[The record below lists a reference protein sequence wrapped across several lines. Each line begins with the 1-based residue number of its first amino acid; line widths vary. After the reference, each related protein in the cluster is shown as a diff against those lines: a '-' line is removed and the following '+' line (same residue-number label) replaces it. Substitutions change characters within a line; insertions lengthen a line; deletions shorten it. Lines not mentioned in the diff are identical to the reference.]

1 MLYPKNK
8 EKKLSAEL
16 FKNPTSEYRC
26 TPFWAWNCDLK
37 ADELTKEIDFMKE
50 MGMGGFHMHTR
61 VGMSTTYLSDEYMAL
76 AKLCNEK
83 AKQEDMLCWLY
94 DEDKWPSGFAGGYVT
109 KNEEYRNKFILFT
122 PTPNEECGK
131 LNAVKGASAAVG
143 RAEGGVLLGKYD
155 VVLDDDGYMTSYR
168 MVKEGDAIVGRA
180 WYAYMQTPAPNPWF
194 NFGTYVD
201 TLSKPALDE
210 FIRITH
216 ERYKE
221 VLGDDFGK
229 SVPAIFTDEPQHTPK
244 GNFHNAHDTRDV
256 CLPYTADFEETYRAE
271 YGVSFLETLPEVFWD
286 IKGQAQTARYR
297 YHNHVADR
305 FVNAFGDNIG
315 KWCQDNGIMLTGHMM
330 AEPSLCSQTVWC
342 SECMRSLRNFGLP
355 GIDMLC
361 DGREF
366 TTTKQAASTAH
377 QYGRPGVMSELYGV
391 TNWDFDFRGHKL
403 QGDWQAALGVT
414 VRVPHLYWVNMKGEA
429 KRDYPASIGHQSSWY
444 NEYSFIEDHF
454 ARVNTLMTRGTPYV
468 RIAVVHPIES
478 LWMEF
483 GANDVTGKAKTDL
496 ENEFFNITDWLVRN
510 NLDFDYLCEA
520 NLPELYSET
529 EEGFKVGNM
538 TYDVVVVPGCRNIR
552 STTLEYLKKFA
563 SKGGRLVLIGDA
575 PKYVD
580 AAFSDEAKV
589 LSELCARIGWNEEE
603 VVASLEDFRTVS
615 VNYADGRKTKHMI
628 YGMRRDGDGYGL
640 FVCHANPCNR
650 DAEPEKESYVITL
663 NGELAPTLMDTE
675 TGDITPIAARYENG
689 NTLIDWDCYAESSI
703 LLWLE
708 RGRAEERA
716 VGEEKTAKEVVELNE
731 AALTLHEDN
740 VLVLDMAKW
749 KLDGGRWQ
757 DKEETLRLCVK
768 AKEALGMTTGTADHA
783 QPWVFPAEE
792 PKNTITTEFTFVSE
806 YEVEN
811 ALLALEDR
819 EISKVTFNG
828 KDLDA
833 EYQGYYVD
841 FSIHKIKLGK
851 IKCGENVIVIEKPFS
866 AVSNVENIFV
876 LGDFATKVEGD
887 RAVITEPVR
896 TLVNGDWTKQGL
908 SFYGGKLSLTYKIN
922 GGRSIALKLG
932 LFRTPC
938 IVVKL
943 DGKRIANVS
952 LAPHVADLGYLS
964 EGEHTLE
971 LVVSA
976 SRINTFGPLHTTS
989 AFTSTWYGPNAW
1001 RTEGDQWSYDYN
1013 IKTSGLLTA
1022 PKLIE
1027 Y

>member
-1 MLYPKNK
+1 MLYPKNNIP
-8 EKKLSAEL
+8 KLPEEL

-37 ADELTKEIDFMKE
+37 GEELLKEIDFMKE

-61 VGMSTTYLSDEYMAL
+61 VGMSTTYLSDDYMAL

-83 AKQEDMLCWLY
+83 AKKEEMLCWLY

-122 PTPNEECGK
+122 PISNEECGK

-143 RAEGGVLLGKYD
+143 RAEGGILIGKYD
-155 VVLDDDGYMTSYR
+155 VVLDEEGYMTSYR
-168 MVKEGDAIVGRA
+168 MVNEGDAIIGRA

-210 FIRITH
+210 FIRVTH

-244 GNFHNAHDTRDV
+244 GNFHNAHDTRDI
-256 CLPYTADFEETYRAE
+256 CIPYTADFEDTYRAE
-271 YGVSFLETLPEVFWD
+271 YGVSFIETLPEVFWD

-305 FVNAFGDNIG
+305 FVGAFGDNIG

-342 SECMRSLRNFGLP
+342 SEVMRSLRNFGLP

-361 DGREF
+361 DSREF

-454 ARVNTLMTRGTPYV
+454 ARVNTLMTRGKPYV
-468 RIAVVHPIES
+468 RIGVVHPIES

-483 GANDVTGKAKTDL
+483 GANDVTGKMKNTL
-496 ENEFFNITDWLVRN
+496 ENEFSNITNWLVRN

-520 NLPELYSET
+520 NLPEQYEPT
-529 EEGFKVGNM
+529 DKGFKAGHM

-552 STTLEYLKKFA
+552 RTTLEYLKEFA
-563 SKGGRLVLIGDA
+563 SKGGKLILIGDA

-580 AAFSDEAKV
+580 AAFSDDAKV
-589 LSELCARIGWNEEE
+589 LSELATCVEWDENK
-603 VVASLEDFRTVS
+603 VVAALENVRTVS
-615 VNYADGRKTKHMI
+615 VNYADGTKTKHMI
-628 YGMRRDGDGYGL
+628 YGMRADGDGYGL
-640 FVCHANPCNR
+640 FICHANPCDR
-650 DAEPEKESYVITL
+650 GVEAEQERYVITI
-663 NGELAPTLMDTE
+663 NGEFVPTLMDTE
-675 TGDITPIAARYENG
+675 TGDITTIPARYENG
-689 NTLIDWDCYAESSI
+689 NTLIDWECYAESSI

-708 RGRAEERA
+708 KGRTEA
-716 VGEEKTAKEVVELNE
+716 VCDVTEEKIQSVAELGE
-731 AALTLHEDN
+731 AVLTLHEDN

-749 KLDGGRWQ
+749 KLDDGEWQ

-768 AKEALGMTTGTADHA
+768 AKESLGMTTGTADHA

-792 PKNTITTEFTFVSE
+792 PKNTITTEFAFTSE
-806 YEVEN
+806 IDVEN
-811 ALLALEDR
+811 AYLAIEDR
-819 EISKVTFNG
+819 DVSKVIFNG
-828 KDLDA
+828 EVLDT

-851 IKCGENVIVIEKPFS
+851 VKCGENIIVIEKPFS

-887 RAVITEPVR
+887 KAVITDPVR
-896 TLVNGDWTKQGL
+896 TLNVGDWTKQGL
-908 SFYGGKLSLTYKIN
+908 SFYGGKLTLGYKIE
-922 GGRSIALKLG
+922 GGRSLKVKLG
-932 LFRTPC
+932 IFNAPC

-943 DGKRIANVS
+943 DGKRVGNVS

-964 EGEHTLE
+964 DGEHTLE
-971 LVVSA
+971 LEISA
-976 SRINTFGPLHTTS
+976 SRVNTFGPLHITS
-989 AFTSTWYGPNAW
+989 AFTSTWYGPSAW
-1001 RTEGDQWSYDYN
+1001 RTEGDQWSYDYF
-1013 IKTSGLLTA
+1013 IKKSGLFTA
-1022 PKLIE
+1022 AKLIE